1 MYFFGGDNMGDGK
14 ISDNI
19 ITIMSKNV
27 FRFSEYWYSNYIVK
41 SLTKKAED
49 RTIYIEKYRGPIVST
64 ITNGIKAIDS
74 KRIDADSYLKMG
86 RDHFYLGLS
95 LVEME
100 KNQVLMEQA
109 IFDFLQI
116 EKNQNNAAITDK
128 EITDYL
134 LEFRQLNNTVTPLI
148 IEGYLEAAEE
158 SKLER

>member
-1 MYFFGGDNMGDGK
+1 
-14 ISDNI
+14 
-19 ITIMSKNV
+19 
-27 FRFSEYWYSNYIVK
+27 
-41 SLTKKAED
+41 
-49 RTIYIEKYRGPIVST
+49 
-64 ITNGIKAIDS
+64 
-74 KRIDADSYLKMG
+74 MG

-128 EITDYL
+128 EINEYL

-148 IEGYLEAAEE
+148 IEGYLEAAKE
-158 SKLER
+158 SKSER